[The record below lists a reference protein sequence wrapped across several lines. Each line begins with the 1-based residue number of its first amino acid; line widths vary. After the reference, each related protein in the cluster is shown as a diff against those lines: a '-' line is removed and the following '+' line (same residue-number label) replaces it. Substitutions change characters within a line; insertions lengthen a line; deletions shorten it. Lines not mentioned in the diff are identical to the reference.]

1 MTHSNLGQ
9 EKTSFW
15 KDINSTRLFVVIQG
29 TIGGLAGMLHGI
41 NEILL
46 GNKPAAKLVFDYA
59 TGAFTIFPTYLSS
72 GIAVVC
78 LGLALMVWTIG
89 FIHRKNGPAIFLVI
103 SILLFLAGGG
113 IAQVAFFL
121 IAWGVSTRINQ
132 PPDWWKSDSSRNSRK
147 RLAGAWLAF
156 FSGGYLFLFIGI
168 AMWLI
173 FTPPGALF
181 QTHRSEYL
189 ICWASLL
196 MGFILQILTI
206 ISGFAREI
214 ERQQRR
220 KIYALSH

>member
-1 MTHSNLGQ
+1 MTLSNLGQ

-29 TIGGLAGMLHGI
+29 TIGGLAGMVHGI
-41 NEILL
+41 NEILM
-46 GNKPAAKLVFDYA
+46 GNKPAARLVFDYA

-89 FIHRKNGPAIFLVI
+89 FIQRKNGPAIFLFI

-121 IAWGVSTRINQ
+121 IAWGVSTRINR
-132 PPDWWKSDSSRNSRK
+132 PSDWWKNDLSGKARK
-147 RLAGAWLAF
+147 RLARAWVAF

-173 FTPPGALF
+173 FTPPGTLF
-181 QTHRSEYL
+181 QTHRTEYL
-189 ICWASLL
+189 ICWMSLL
-196 MGFILQILTI
+196 VGFILQILAI
-206 ISGFAREI
+206 VSGFAREL
-214 ERQQRR
+214 ERQKRR
-220 KIYALSH
+220 KNYAPSH